1 MVGTRTFLSMC
12 SVAYGGESVMSYDL
26 EQFYRNLSTGGGTY
40 KIKTGRNKYEE
51 KVIDPRCLVCWYR
64 GGMTSNTIAAGE
76 ESLREDFKG
85 CKRGA
90 QVPDI
95 SMGTLMYSITRTQ
108 PNQHHISSILTIGL
122 TMLSLQFGWDMPKV
136 CS

>member
-1 MVGTRTFLSMC
+1 MLITCRLFLSTHLLALGGLEDGGNENVLSMC

-85 CKRGA
+85 CKRGSA
-90 QVPDI
+90 SSRHIYGHIDVQYHTN
-95 SMGTLMYSITRTQ
+95 STQTSITSAQ
-108 PNQHHISSILTIGL
+108 S
-122 TMLSLQFGWDMPKV
+122 
-136 CS
+136 